1 MKRIATSLL
10 ALFLCSATL
19 FADGALRFVPEPYE
33 LGEISQGELRHV
45 EMGGANVSSK
55 SVKIESALCQGVGCS
70 NFKFTETVGPRD
82 PFRVEFDFSTKGV
95 EGAFSN
101 VVVLVGTDGTP
112 YPATFQ
118 GVVASPF
125 VFSEK
130 MFDAGFCKPG
140 EKREWTFYVWGSDRK
155 TRPDLELSA
164 KVPGEFSAKIQ
175 NVSLNVEKPDAVRE
189 GGKVPAQKITLR
201 ANALVRDTNARQ
213 RSLSKIVAFQS
224 KKFPKAT
231 PEVLLIGYWKD

>member
-1 MKRIATSLL
+1 MKRTAISLL
-10 ALFLCSATL
+10 TLLLLSATL
-19 FADGALRFVPEPYE
+19 FADEALRFVPEPYE
-33 LGEISQGELRHV
+33 LGEISQGEIRHV
-45 EMGGANVSSK
+45 KMGGANVASRT
-55 SVKIESALCQGVGCS
+55 VKIESALCQGIGCS
-70 NFKFTETVGPRD
+70 NFKFTGTIGPRE
-82 PFRVEFDFSTKGV
+82 PFSVEFDFSTGGV

-130 MFDAGFCKPG
+130 MFDAGYCKPG

-155 TRPDLELSA
+155 TRPDLELSTETA
-164 KVPGEFSAKIQ
+164 GEFSAKIQ

-201 ANALVRDTNARQ
+201 AKALVRNTNARQ
-213 RSLSKIVAFQS
+213 KSLSKIVSFQS
-224 KKFPKAT
+224 KKFPGAT
-231 PEVLLIGYWKD
+231 PEVLVIGYWKD

>member
-10 ALFLCSATL
+10 ALFLFSTTL
-19 FADGALRFVPEPYE
+19 FADEALRFVPEPYE
-33 LGEISQGELRHV
+33 LGEIPQGELRHV
-45 EMGGANVSSK
+45 KMGGANVSART
-55 SVKIESALCQGVGCS
+55 VKIESALCQGIGCS
-70 NFKFTETVGPRD
+70 NFRFTETVGSRE
-82 PFRVEFDFSTKGV
+82 PFSVEFDFSTEGV

-101 VVVLVGTDGTP
+101 VLVLVGTDGTP

-155 TRPDLELSA
+155 TRPDLELSG
-164 KVPGEFSAKIQ
+164 KVSGEFSAKIQ
-175 NVSLNVEKPDAVRE
+175 NVSLDIEKPDAVRE

-201 ANALVRDTNARQ
+201 ADSLVRSATVSQ
-213 RSLSKIVAFQS
+213 RSLSKIVPFLS

-231 PEVLLIGYWKD
+231 PEVLVIGYWKD

>member
-1 MKRIATSLL
+1 MKRIFVAL
-10 ALFLCSATL
+10 LFLLTTAL
-19 FADGALRFVPEPYE
+19 FADEALRFVPEPYE

-45 EMGGANVSSK
+45 KMGGANVSEK
-55 SVKIESALCQGVGCS
+55 TVKIESALCQGVGCK
-70 NFKFTETVGPRD
+70 NFRFTETVEPRGP
-82 PFRVEFDFSTKGV
+82 FSVEFDFSTDGI

-101 VVVLVGTDGTP
+101 VLVLVGTDGKP
-112 YPATFQ
+112 YPAAFQ

-130 MFDAGFCKPG
+130 LFDAGYVKPG
-140 EKREWTFYVWGSDRK
+140 ETREWTFYVWSADK
-155 TRPDLELSA
+155 KSRPDLSLS
-164 KVPGEFSAKIQ
+164 KTLEKEFSAKIQ

-201 ANALVRDTNARQ
+201 AKSLVRDPKAKQ
-213 RSLSKIVAFQS
+213 RSLSKIVPFQS

-231 PEVLLIGYWKD
+231 PEVLVIGYWKE